1 MNNDEMMKM
10 AVAAHMQ
17 QFVHTVTDAM
27 KDFVSPLD
35 PSDGPEEM
43 AYIRRVIEA
52 VDNLVLVTLMHEDDE
67 VAKEQM
73 KLSTDRMLQNLIE
86 YHNENAAKH

>member
-43 AYIRRVIEA
+43 AYIR
-52 VDNLVLVTLMHEDDE
+52 
-67 VAKEQM
+67 
-73 KLSTDRMLQNLIE
+73 
-86 YHNENAAKH
+86 